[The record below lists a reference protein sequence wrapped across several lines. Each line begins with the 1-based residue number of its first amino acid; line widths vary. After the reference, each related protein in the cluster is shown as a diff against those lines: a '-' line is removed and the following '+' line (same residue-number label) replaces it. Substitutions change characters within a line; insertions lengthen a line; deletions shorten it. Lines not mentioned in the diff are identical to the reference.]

1 METTKVYYYSDGM
14 YSREIERKSVKCPF
28 CGVIN
33 IPEYLFLKNVE
44 RSDFFNVF
52 TQCTNPTCRNMFITQ
67 FSTVGVR
74 KPVFTKILPTALPE
88 KRTFSNIISE
98 LSPNFCEIY
107 NQAYIAEQTN
117 LMQICGTGYRK
128 SLEFLIKDKG
138 KGTTLTAYNKK
149 VEIANSSGKKY
160 IEEFYNNPGKLHRL
174 EVHLNNDEVKEYLNR
189 TKQELS
195 FYSLIDNRFLYDLF
209 DQTLN
214 SLIRFEYKGIK
225 LDWDDLLLGVITTT
239 PEKDSVLKLTSSKRT
254 KKVA

>member
-1 METTKVYYYSDGM
+1 M

-128 SLEFLIKDKG
+128 SLEFLIKDYLIS
-138 KGTTLTAYNKK
+138 TLPEDQHEAIKNK
-149 VEIANSSGKKY
+149 
-160 IEEFYNNPGKLHRL
+160 F
-174 EVHLNNDEVKEYLNR
+174 LNNCIRDNISNINIKTVASRAVWLGNDETHYTRKWEDKDINDLKSIIELTLHWIESEIR
-189 TKQELS
+189 TQ
-195 FYSLIDNRFLYDLF
+195 
-209 DQTLN
+209 
-214 SLIRFEYKGIK
+214 K
-225 LDWDDLLLGVITTT
+225 LLEDM
-239 PEKDSVLKLTSSKRT
+239 PEFR
-254 KKVA
+254 

>member
-98 LSPNFCEIY
+98 LSPDFCEIY

-128 SLEFLIKDKG
+128 SLEFLIKDYLIS
-138 KGTTLTAYNKK
+138 TLPEDQHEAIKNK
-149 VEIANSSGKKY
+149 
-160 IEEFYNNPGKLHRL
+160 F
-174 EVHLNNDEVKEYLNR
+174 LNNCIRDNISNINIKTVASRAVWLGNDETHYTRKWEDKDINDLKSIIELTLHWIESEIR
-189 TKQELS
+189 TQ
-195 FYSLIDNRFLYDLF
+195 
-209 DQTLN
+209 
-214 SLIRFEYKGIK
+214 K
-225 LDWDDLLLGVITTT
+225 LLEDM
-239 PEKDSVLKLTSSKRT
+239 PEFR
-254 KKVA
+254 

>member
-1 METTKVYYYSDGM
+1 METTKVYYCSDGM
-14 YSREIERKSVKCPF
+14 HSREIERKSVKCPF

-128 SLEFLIKDKG
+128 SLEFLIKDYLIS
-138 KGTTLTAYNKK
+138 TLPEDQHEAIKNK
-149 VEIANSSGKKY
+149 
-160 IEEFYNNPGKLHRL
+160 F
-174 EVHLNNDEVKEYLNR
+174 LNNCIRDNISNINIKTVASRAVWLGNDETHYTRKWEDKDINDLKSIIELTLHWIESEIR
-189 TKQELS
+189 TQ
-195 FYSLIDNRFLYDLF
+195 
-209 DQTLN
+209 
-214 SLIRFEYKGIK
+214 K
-225 LDWDDLLLGVITTT
+225 LLEDM
-239 PEKDSVLKLTSSKRT
+239 PEFR
-254 KKVA
+254 

>member
-128 SLEFLIKDKG
+128 SLEFLIKDYLIS
-138 KGTTLTAYNKK
+138 TLPEDQHDAIKNK
-149 VEIANSSGKKY
+149 
-160 IEEFYNNPGKLHRL
+160 F
-174 EVHLNNDEVKEYLNR
+174 LNNCIRDNISNINIKTVASRAVWLGNDETHYTRKWEDKDINDLKSIIELTLHWIESEIR
-189 TKQELS
+189 TQ
-195 FYSLIDNRFLYDLF
+195 
-209 DQTLN
+209 
-214 SLIRFEYKGIK
+214 K
-225 LDWDDLLLGVITTT
+225 LLEDM
-239 PEKDSVLKLTSSKRT
+239 PEFR
-254 KKVA
+254 

>member
-128 SLEFLIKDKG
+128 SLEFLIKDYLIS
-138 KGTTLTAYNKK
+138 TLPEDQHEAIKNK
-149 VEIANSSGKKY
+149 
-160 IEEFYNNPGKLHRL
+160 F
-174 EVHLNNDEVKEYLNR
+174 LNNCIRDNISNINIKTVASRAVWLGNDETHYTRKWENKDINDLKSIIELTLHWIESEIR
-189 TKQELS
+189 TQ
-195 FYSLIDNRFLYDLF
+195 
-209 DQTLN
+209 
-214 SLIRFEYKGIK
+214 K
-225 LDWDDLLLGVITTT
+225 LLEDM
-239 PEKDSVLKLTSSKRT
+239 PEFR
-254 KKVA
+254 

>member
-88 KRTFSNIISE
+88 KRTYSNIISE

-128 SLEFLIKDKG
+128 SLEFLIKDYLIS
-138 KGTTLTAYNKK
+138 TLPEDQHEAIKNK
-149 VEIANSSGKKY
+149 
-160 IEEFYNNPGKLHRL
+160 F
-174 EVHLNNDEVKEYLNR
+174 LNNCIRDNISNINIKTVASRAVWLGNDETHYTRKWEDKDINDLKSIIELTLHWIESEIR
-189 TKQELS
+189 TQ
-195 FYSLIDNRFLYDLF
+195 
-209 DQTLN
+209 
-214 SLIRFEYKGIK
+214 K
-225 LDWDDLLLGVITTT
+225 LLEDM
-239 PEKDSVLKLTSSKRT
+239 PEFR
-254 KKVA
+254 

>member
-44 RSDFFNVF
+44 RSDFLNVF

-88 KRTFSNIISE
+88 KRTFSDIISE

-128 SLEFLIKDKG
+128 SLEFLIKDYLIS
-138 KGTTLTAYNKK
+138 TLPEDQREAIKNK
-149 VEIANSSGKKY
+149 
-160 IEEFYNNPGKLHRL
+160 F
-174 EVHLNNDEVKEYLNR
+174 LNNCIRDNISNINIKTVASRAVWLGNDETHYTRKWEDKDINDLKSIIELTLHWIESEIR
-189 TKQELS
+189 TQ
-195 FYSLIDNRFLYDLF
+195 
-209 DQTLN
+209 
-214 SLIRFEYKGIK
+214 K
-225 LDWDDLLLGVITTT
+225 LLEDM
-239 PEKDSVLKLTSSKRT
+239 PEFR
-254 KKVA
+254 

>member
-44 RSDFFNVF
+44 RSDFLNVF

-67 FSTVGVR
+67 FSIVGVR

-128 SLEFLIKDKG
+128 SLEFLIKDYLIS
-138 KGTTLTAYNKK
+138 TLPEDQHEAIKNK
-149 VEIANSSGKKY
+149 
-160 IEEFYNNPGKLHRL
+160 F
-174 EVHLNNDEVKEYLNR
+174 LNNCIRDNISNINIKTVASRAVWLGNDETHYTRKWEDKDINDLKSIIELTLHWIESEIR
-189 TKQELS
+189 TQ
-195 FYSLIDNRFLYDLF
+195 
-209 DQTLN
+209 
-214 SLIRFEYKGIK
+214 K
-225 LDWDDLLLGVITTT
+225 LLEDM
-239 PEKDSVLKLTSSKRT
+239 PEFR
-254 KKVA
+254 

>member
-1 METTKVYYYSDGM
+1 METTKVYYCSDGM
-14 YSREIERKSVKCPF
+14 HSREIERKSVKCPF

-44 RSDFFNVF
+44 RSDFLNVF

-128 SLEFLIKDKG
+128 SLEFLIKDYLIS
-138 KGTTLTAYNKK
+138 TLPEDQHEAIKNK
-149 VEIANSSGKKY
+149 
-160 IEEFYNNPGKLHRL
+160 F
-174 EVHLNNDEVKEYLNR
+174 LNNCIRDNISNINIKTVASRAVWLGNDETHYTRKWEDKDINDLKSIIELTLHWIESEIR
-189 TKQELS
+189 TQ
-195 FYSLIDNRFLYDLF
+195 
-209 DQTLN
+209 
-214 SLIRFEYKGIK
+214 K
-225 LDWDDLLLGVITTT
+225 LLEDT
-239 PEKDSVLKLTSSKRT
+239 PEFR
-254 KKVA
+254 

>member
-1 METTKVYYYSDGM
+1 METTKVYYYSDDM

-128 SLEFLIKDKG
+128 SLEFLIKDYLIS
-138 KGTTLTAYNKK
+138 TLPEDQHEAIKNK
-149 VEIANSSGKKY
+149 
-160 IEEFYNNPGKLHRL
+160 F
-174 EVHLNNDEVKEYLNR
+174 LNNCIRDNISNINIKTVASRAVWLGNDETHYTRKWEDKDINDLKSIIELTLHWIESEIR
-189 TKQELS
+189 TQ
-195 FYSLIDNRFLYDLF
+195 
-209 DQTLN
+209 
-214 SLIRFEYKGIK
+214 K
-225 LDWDDLLLGVITTT
+225 LLEDM
-239 PEKDSVLKLTSSKRT
+239 PEFR
-254 KKVA
+254 

>member
-33 IPEYLFLKNVE
+33 IPEYLFHKNVE

-128 SLEFLIKDKG
+128 SLEFLIKDYLIS
-138 KGTTLTAYNKK
+138 TLPEDQHEAIKNK
-149 VEIANSSGKKY
+149 
-160 IEEFYNNPGKLHRL
+160 F
-174 EVHLNNDEVKEYLNR
+174 LNNCIRDNISNINIKTVASRAVWLGNDETHYTRKWEDKDINDLKSIIELTLHWIESEIR
-189 TKQELS
+189 TQ
-195 FYSLIDNRFLYDLF
+195 
-209 DQTLN
+209 
-214 SLIRFEYKGIK
+214 K
-225 LDWDDLLLGVITTT
+225 LLEDM
-239 PEKDSVLKLTSSKRT
+239 PEFR
-254 KKVA
+254 

>member
-44 RSDFFNVF
+44 RSDFLNVF

-128 SLEFLIKDKG
+128 SLEFLIKDYLIS
-138 KGTTLTAYNKK
+138 TLPADQHEAIKNK
-149 VEIANSSGKKY
+149 
-160 IEEFYNNPGKLHRL
+160 F
-174 EVHLNNDEVKEYLNR
+174 LNNCIRDNISNINIKTVASRAVWLGNDETHYTRKWEDKDINDLKSIIELTLHWIESEIR
-189 TKQELS
+189 TQ
-195 FYSLIDNRFLYDLF
+195 
-209 DQTLN
+209 
-214 SLIRFEYKGIK
+214 K
-225 LDWDDLLLGVITTT
+225 LLEDM
-239 PEKDSVLKLTSSKRT
+239 PEFR
-254 KKVA
+254 

>member
-98 LSPNFCEIY
+98 LSPNSCEIY

-128 SLEFLIKDKG
+128 SLEFLIKDYLIS
-138 KGTTLTAYNKK
+138 TLPEDQHEAIKNK
-149 VEIANSSGKKY
+149 
-160 IEEFYNNPGKLHRL
+160 F
-174 EVHLNNDEVKEYLNR
+174 LNNCIRDNISNINIKTVASRAVWLGNDETHYTRKWEDKDINDLKSIIELTLHWIESEIR
-189 TKQELS
+189 TQ
-195 FYSLIDNRFLYDLF
+195 
-209 DQTLN
+209 
-214 SLIRFEYKGIK
+214 K
-225 LDWDDLLLGVITTT
+225 LLEDM
-239 PEKDSVLKLTSSKRT
+239 PEFR
-254 KKVA
+254 

>member
-128 SLEFLIKDKG
+128 SLEFLIKDYLIS
-138 KGTTLTAYNKK
+138 TLPEDQHEAIKNK
-149 VEIANSSGKKY
+149 
-160 IEEFYNNPGKLHRL
+160 F
-174 EVHLNNDEVKEYLNR
+174 LNNCIRDNISNINIKTVASRAVWLGNDETHYTRKWEDKDINDLKSIIELTLHWIESEIR
-189 TKQELS
+189 TQ
-195 FYSLIDNRFLYDLF
+195 
-209 DQTLN
+209 
-214 SLIRFEYKGIK
+214 K
-225 LDWDDLLLGVITTT
+225 LLEDMPGF
-239 PEKDSVLKLTSSKRT
+239 R
-254 KKVA
+254 

>member
-44 RSDFFNVF
+44 RSDFLNVF

-128 SLEFLIKDKG
+128 SLEFLIKDYLIS
-138 KGTTLTAYNKK
+138 TLPEDQHEAIKNK
-149 VEIANSSGKKY
+149 
-160 IEEFYNNPGKLHRL
+160 F
-174 EVHLNNDEVKEYLNR
+174 LNNCIRDNISNINIKTEASRAVWLGNDETHYTRKWEDKDINDLKSIIELTLHWIESEIR
-189 TKQELS
+189 TQ
-195 FYSLIDNRFLYDLF
+195 
-209 DQTLN
+209 
-214 SLIRFEYKGIK
+214 K
-225 LDWDDLLLGVITTT
+225 LLEDM
-239 PEKDSVLKLTSSKRT
+239 PEFR
-254 KKVA
+254 

>member
-1 METTKVYYYSDGM
+1 METTKVYYCSDGM
-14 YSREIERKSVKCPF
+14 HSREIERKSVKCPF

-44 RSDFFNVF
+44 RSDFLNVF

-88 KRTFSNIISE
+88 KRTFSDIISE

-128 SLEFLIKDKG
+128 SLEFLIKDYLIS
-138 KGTTLTAYNKK
+138 TLPEDQHEAIKNK
-149 VEIANSSGKKY
+149 
-160 IEEFYNNPGKLHRL
+160 F
-174 EVHLNNDEVKEYLNR
+174 LNNCIRDNISNINIKTVASRAVWLGNDETHYTRKWEDKDINDLKSIIELTLHWIESEIR
-189 TKQELS
+189 TQ
-195 FYSLIDNRFLYDLF
+195 
-209 DQTLN
+209 
-214 SLIRFEYKGIK
+214 K
-225 LDWDDLLLGVITTT
+225 LLEDM
-239 PEKDSVLKLTSSKRT
+239 PEFR
-254 KKVA
+254 

>member
-1 METTKVYYYSDGM
+1 M
-14 YSREIERKSVKCPF
+14 
-28 CGVIN
+28 
-33 IPEYLFLKNVE
+33 LF
-44 RSDFFNVF
+44 RS
-52 TQCTNPTCRNMFITQ
+52 
-67 FSTVGVR
+67 
-74 KPVFTKILPTALPE
+74 
-88 KRTFSNIISE
+88 
-98 LSPNFCEIY
+98 
-107 NQAYIAEQTN
+107 
-117 LMQICGTGYRK
+117 
-128 SLEFLIKDKG
+128 
-138 KGTTLTAYNKK
+138 
-149 VEIANSSGKKY
+149 EIANSSGKKY

-239 PEKDSVLKLTSSKRT
+239 PEEDSVLKLTSSKRT

>member
-1 METTKVYYYSDGM
+1 M

-44 RSDFFNVF
+44 RSDFLNVF

-128 SLEFLIKDKG
+128 SLEFLIKDYLIS
-138 KGTTLTAYNKK
+138 TLPEDQHEAIKNK
-149 VEIANSSGKKY
+149 
-160 IEEFYNNPGKLHRL
+160 F
-174 EVHLNNDEVKEYLNR
+174 LNNCIRDNISNINIKTVASRAVWLGNDETHYTRKWEDKDINDLKSIIELTLHWIESEIR
-189 TKQELS
+189 TQ
-195 FYSLIDNRFLYDLF
+195 
-209 DQTLN
+209 
-214 SLIRFEYKGIK
+214 K
-225 LDWDDLLLGVITTT
+225 LLEDM
-239 PEKDSVLKLTSSKRT
+239 PEFR
-254 KKVA
+254 

>member
-98 LSPNFCEIY
+98 LSPIFCEIY

-128 SLEFLIKDKG
+128 SLEFLIKDYLIS
-138 KGTTLTAYNKK
+138 TLPEDQHEAIKNK
-149 VEIANSSGKKY
+149 
-160 IEEFYNNPGKLHRL
+160 F
-174 EVHLNNDEVKEYLNR
+174 LNNCIRDNISNINIKTVASRAVWLGNDETHYTRKWEDKDINDLKSIIELTLHWIESEIR
-189 TKQELS
+189 TQ
-195 FYSLIDNRFLYDLF
+195 
-209 DQTLN
+209 
-214 SLIRFEYKGIK
+214 K
-225 LDWDDLLLGVITTT
+225 LLEDM
-239 PEKDSVLKLTSSKRT
+239 PEFR
-254 KKVA
+254 

>member
-1 METTKVYYYSDGM
+1 METTKVYYCSDGM

-88 KRTFSNIISE
+88 KRTFSDIISE
-98 LSPNFCEIY
+98 LSPIFCEIY

-128 SLEFLIKDKG
+128 SLEFLIKDYLIS
-138 KGTTLTAYNKK
+138 TLPADQHEAIKNK
-149 VEIANSSGKKY
+149 
-160 IEEFYNNPGKLHRL
+160 F
-174 EVHLNNDEVKEYLNR
+174 LNNCIRDNISNINIKTVASRAVWLGNDETHYTRKWEDKDINDLKSIIELTLHWIESEIR
-189 TKQELS
+189 TQ
-195 FYSLIDNRFLYDLF
+195 
-209 DQTLN
+209 
-214 SLIRFEYKGIK
+214 K
-225 LDWDDLLLGVITTT
+225 LLEDM
-239 PEKDSVLKLTSSKRT
+239 PEFR
-254 KKVA
+254 

>member
-128 SLEFLIKDKG
+128 SLEFLIKDYLISTVPEDQHEAIK
-138 KGTTLTAYNKK
+138 NK
-149 VEIANSSGKKY
+149 
-160 IEEFYNNPGKLHRL
+160 F
-174 EVHLNNDEVKEYLNR
+174 LNNCIRDNISNINIKTVASRAVWLGNDETHYTRKWEDKDINDLKSIIELTLHWIESEIR
-189 TKQELS
+189 TQ
-195 FYSLIDNRFLYDLF
+195 
-209 DQTLN
+209 
-214 SLIRFEYKGIK
+214 K
-225 LDWDDLLLGVITTT
+225 LLEDM
-239 PEKDSVLKLTSSKRT
+239 PEFR
-254 KKVA
+254 

>member
-128 SLEFLIKDKG
+128 SLEFLIKDYLIS
-138 KGTTLTAYNKK
+138 TLPEDQHEAIKNK
-149 VEIANSSGKKY
+149 
-160 IEEFYNNPGKLHRL
+160 F
-174 EVHLNNDEVKEYLNR
+174 LNNCIRDNISNINIKTVASRAVWLGNDETHYTRKWEDKDINDLKSIIELTLHWIESEIR
-189 TKQELS
+189 TQ
-195 FYSLIDNRFLYDLF
+195 
-209 DQTLN
+209 
-214 SLIRFEYKGIK
+214 K
-225 LDWDDLLLGVITTT
+225 LLENM
-239 PEKDSVLKLTSSKRT
+239 PEFR
-254 KKVA
+254 

>member
-52 TQCTNPTCRNMFITQ
+52 TKCTNPTCRNMFITQ

-128 SLEFLIKDKG
+128 SLEFLIKDYLIS
-138 KGTTLTAYNKK
+138 TLPEDQHEAIKNK
-149 VEIANSSGKKY
+149 
-160 IEEFYNNPGKLHRL
+160 F
-174 EVHLNNDEVKEYLNR
+174 LNNCIRDNISNINIKTVASRAVWLGNDETHYTRKWEDKDINDLKSIIELTLHWIESEIR
-189 TKQELS
+189 TQ
-195 FYSLIDNRFLYDLF
+195 
-209 DQTLN
+209 
-214 SLIRFEYKGIK
+214 K
-225 LDWDDLLLGVITTT
+225 LLEDM
-239 PEKDSVLKLTSSKRT
+239 PEFR
-254 KKVA
+254 

>member
-33 IPEYLFLKNVE
+33 IPEYLFEKNVE

-128 SLEFLIKDKG
+128 SLEFLIKDYLIS
-138 KGTTLTAYNKK
+138 TLPEDQHEAIKNK
-149 VEIANSSGKKY
+149 
-160 IEEFYNNPGKLHRL
+160 F
-174 EVHLNNDEVKEYLNR
+174 LNNCIRDNISNINIKTVASRAVWLGNDETHYTRKWEDKDINDLKSIIELTLHWIESEIR
-189 TKQELS
+189 TQ
-195 FYSLIDNRFLYDLF
+195 
-209 DQTLN
+209 
-214 SLIRFEYKGIK
+214 K
-225 LDWDDLLLGVITTT
+225 LLEDM
-239 PEKDSVLKLTSSKRT
+239 PEFR
-254 KKVA
+254 

>member
-67 FSTVGVR
+67 FSSVGVR

-128 SLEFLIKDKG
+128 SLEFLIKDYLIS
-138 KGTTLTAYNKK
+138 TLPEDQHEAIKNK
-149 VEIANSSGKKY
+149 
-160 IEEFYNNPGKLHRL
+160 F
-174 EVHLNNDEVKEYLNR
+174 LNNCIRDNISNINIKTVASRAVWLGNDETHYTRKWEDKDINDLKSIIELTLHWIESEIR
-189 TKQELS
+189 TQ
-195 FYSLIDNRFLYDLF
+195 
-209 DQTLN
+209 
-214 SLIRFEYKGIK
+214 K
-225 LDWDDLLLGVITTT
+225 LLEDM
-239 PEKDSVLKLTSSKRT
+239 PEFR
-254 KKVA
+254 

>member
-128 SLEFLIKDKG
+128 SLEFLIKDYLNS
-138 KGTTLTAYNKK
+138 TLPEDQHEAIKNK
-149 VEIANSSGKKY
+149 
-160 IEEFYNNPGKLHRL
+160 F
-174 EVHLNNDEVKEYLNR
+174 LNNCIRDNISNINIKTVASRAVWLGNDETHYTRKWEDKDINDLKSIIELTLHWIESEIR
-189 TKQELS
+189 TQ
-195 FYSLIDNRFLYDLF
+195 
-209 DQTLN
+209 
-214 SLIRFEYKGIK
+214 K
-225 LDWDDLLLGVITTT
+225 LLEDM
-239 PEKDSVLKLTSSKRT
+239 PEFR
-254 KKVA
+254 

>member
-1 METTKVYYYSDGM
+1 METTKVYYCSDGM

-44 RSDFFNVF
+44 NVF

-88 KRTFSNIISE
+88 KRTFSDIISE
-98 LSPNFCEIY
+98 LSPIFCEIY

-128 SLEFLIKDKG
+128 SLEFLIKDYLIS
-138 KGTTLTAYNKK
+138 TLPEDQHEAIKNK
-149 VEIANSSGKKY
+149 
-160 IEEFYNNPGKLHRL
+160 F
-174 EVHLNNDEVKEYLNR
+174 LNNCIRDNISNINIKTVASRAVWLGNDETHYTRKWEDKDINDLKSIIELTLHWIESEIR
-189 TKQELS
+189 TQ
-195 FYSLIDNRFLYDLF
+195 
-209 DQTLN
+209 
-214 SLIRFEYKGIK
+214 K
-225 LDWDDLLLGVITTT
+225 LLEDM
-239 PEKDSVLKLTSSKRT
+239 PEFR
-254 KKVA
+254 

>member
-52 TQCTNPTCRNMFITQ
+52 TQCTNQTCRNMFITQ

-128 SLEFLIKDKG
+128 SLEFLIKDYLIS
-138 KGTTLTAYNKK
+138 TLPEDQHEAIKNK
-149 VEIANSSGKKY
+149 
-160 IEEFYNNPGKLHRL
+160 F
-174 EVHLNNDEVKEYLNR
+174 LNNCIRDNISNINIKTVASRAVWLGNDETHYTRKWEDKDINDLKSIIELTLHWIESEIR
-189 TKQELS
+189 TQ
-195 FYSLIDNRFLYDLF
+195 
-209 DQTLN
+209 
-214 SLIRFEYKGIK
+214 K
-225 LDWDDLLLGVITTT
+225 LLEDM
-239 PEKDSVLKLTSSKRT
+239 PEFR
-254 KKVA
+254 

>member
-1 METTKVYYYSDGM
+1 METTKVYYRSDGM

-88 KRTFSNIISE
+88 KRTFSDIISE

-128 SLEFLIKDKG
+128 SLEFLIKDYLIS
-138 KGTTLTAYNKK
+138 TLPEDQHETIKNK
-149 VEIANSSGKKY
+149 
-160 IEEFYNNPGKLHRL
+160 F
-174 EVHLNNDEVKEYLNR
+174 LNNCIRDNISNINIKTVASRAVWLGNDETHYTRKWEDKDINDLKSIIELTLHWIESEIR
-189 TKQELS
+189 TQ
-195 FYSLIDNRFLYDLF
+195 
-209 DQTLN
+209 
-214 SLIRFEYKGIK
+214 K
-225 LDWDDLLLGVITTT
+225 LLEDM
-239 PEKDSVLKLTSSKRT
+239 PEFR
-254 KKVA
+254 

>member
-1 METTKVYYYSDGM
+1 M

-44 RSDFFNVF
+44 RSDFLNVF

-128 SLEFLIKDKG
+128 SLEFLIKDYLISI
-138 KGTTLTAYNKK
+138 TPEDQHETIRNK
-149 VEIANSSGKKY
+149 
-160 IEEFYNNPGKLHRL
+160 F
-174 EVHLNNDEVKEYLNR
+174 LNNCIRDNISNINIKTVASRAVWLGNDETHYTRKWEDKDINDLKSIIELTLHWIESEIR
-189 TKQELS
+189 TQ
-195 FYSLIDNRFLYDLF
+195 
-209 DQTLN
+209 
-214 SLIRFEYKGIK
+214 K
-225 LDWDDLLLGVITTT
+225 LLEDM
-239 PEKDSVLKLTSSKRT
+239 PEFR
-254 KKVA
+254 

>member
-44 RSDFFNVF
+44 RSDFLNVF

-98 LSPNFCEIY
+98 LSPIFCEIY

-128 SLEFLIKDKG
+128 SLEFLIKDYLIS
-138 KGTTLTAYNKK
+138 TLPEDQHEAIKNK
-149 VEIANSSGKKY
+149 
-160 IEEFYNNPGKLHRL
+160 F
-174 EVHLNNDEVKEYLNR
+174 LNNCIRDNISNINIKTVASRAVWLGNDETHYTRKWEDKDINDLKSIIELTLHWIESEIR
-189 TKQELS
+189 TQ
-195 FYSLIDNRFLYDLF
+195 
-209 DQTLN
+209 
-214 SLIRFEYKGIK
+214 K
-225 LDWDDLLLGVITTT
+225 LLEDM
-239 PEKDSVLKLTSSKRT
+239 PEFR
-254 KKVA
+254 